1 MIGFSHGNSLVS
13 KDANCLIPWV
23 VNLDNEENQ
32 NLMAEETTGVRI
44 TQNAIYQKQL
54 EHGEIL
60 IKVLE
65 KLDHLDDVPNRIR
78 EVELT
83 LARLAWIER
92 VAYTGLTAA
101 VVSLLGLIVSILGV

>member
-1 MIGFSHGNSLVS
+1 
-13 KDANCLIPWV
+13 
-23 VNLDNEENQ
+23 
-32 NLMAEETTGVRI
+32 MAEETTGVRI

-65 KLDHLDDVPNRIR
+65 KLDQLDDVPNRIR

-83 LARLAWIER
+83 LARLAWIEKI
-92 VAYTGLTAA
+92 AYTGLAA
-101 VVSLLGLIVSILGV
+101 GITGLFSALFSFLVN

>member
-1 MIGFSHGNSLVS
+1 
-13 KDANCLIPWV
+13 
-23 VNLDNEENQ
+23 
-32 NLMAEETTGVRI
+32 MAEETTSVRV
-44 TQNAIYQKQL
+44 TQADIYKKQL

-65 KLDHLDDVPNRIR
+65 KLDHLDDVPDRIR

-92 VAYTGLTAA
+92 IAYTGLTAS
-101 VVSLLGLIVSILGV
+101 VVSILGLVLSTIGEK

>member
-1 MIGFSHGNSLVS
+1 V
-13 KDANCLIPWV
+13 
-23 VNLDNEENQ
+23 
-32 NLMAEETTGVRI
+32 AEETTGVRI

-83 LARLAWIER
+83 LARLAWIEKIS
-92 VAYTGLTAA
+92 YTGLASGITGLVSAFFSI
-101 VVSLLGLIVSILGV
+101 VVK